1 MATNNTGNLPIGK
14 DAIADGSVKQVFDAY
29 YDQPLEFSANE
40 VDSTIAFFLKRG
52 FDESAARSTGSALLR
67 QAKIDN
73 VPIFKVL
80 DTLKG
85 LKEVQ
90 LSAVVTEVLNYTR
103 QRTSTLGFTVPQP
116 ENLVE
121 TRNIIA

>member
-14 DAIADGSVKQVFDAY
+14 DTIADGSVKQVFDAY
-29 YDQPLEFSANE
+29 YDQPLEFTATE
-40 VDSTIAFFLKRG
+40 VDSTIAFFEKRG
-52 FDESAARSTGSALLR
+52 FEQSAARSTGSALLR

-85 LKEVQ
+85 LNEVQ
-90 LSAVVTEVLNYTR
+90 LSAVVTEVLNYSR
-103 QRTSTLGFTVPQP
+103 QKTSTLGFTVPQP
-116 ENLVE
+116 ENLLE
-121 TRNIIA
+121 IRNIIA